1 MRPQMMNSALYK
13 ATNPS
18 GSISVHSYPLPFTLR
33 QDIIQSA
40 ITSMFIAL
48 GIIMGFAF
56 VSAFYAS
63 FLVYERENN
72 VKHQQAS
79 AMSKSRLQGDAALLA
94 IPRGLGSLIVCLLL
108 SHMCAVD
115 FRDQRQRL
123 LDLQSHLGCA
133 AVPDPHVYVALFSR
147 TGTVFPVNSCPILL
161 FCNLLCLHIQGPQ
174 LRF

>member
-1 MRPQMMNSALYK
+1 MMNSALYK

-79 AMSKSRLQGDAALLA
+79 TMSSKPPPGRCRSACC
-94 IPRGLGSLIVCLLL
+94 ST
-108 SHMCAVD
+108 
-115 FRDQRQRL
+115 RL
-123 LDLQSHLGCA
+123 LIAHCVL
-133 AVPDPHVYVALFSR
+133 AVVAY
-147 TGTVFPVNSCPILL
+147 
-161 FCNLLCLHIQGPQ
+161 LCS
-174 LRF
+174 